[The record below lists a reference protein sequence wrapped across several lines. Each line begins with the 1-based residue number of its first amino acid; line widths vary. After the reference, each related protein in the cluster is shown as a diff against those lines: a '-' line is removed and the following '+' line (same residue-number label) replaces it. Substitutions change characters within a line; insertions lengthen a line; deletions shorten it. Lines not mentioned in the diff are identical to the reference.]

1 MGIQLMLLA
10 SFFVAI
16 SNFCMRRSIDSGGST
31 KGYLMIMLSVISLI
45 AVFLNPIRMAD
56 FSWSYSMALFAV
68 IAGIIL
74 SFMLI
79 SLGKTLESG
88 PPGLTFAALNASTV
102 LPMVAMVLLFG
113 SKFGYFYT
121 MWNAFGSI
129 LLVIGLFWAGYS
141 AIRSF
146 HFQKWLIFMTA
157 TFFLHILLLLFFQWR
172 ALCINFPEERGFF
185 FPFENSEACCQWFMP
200 IMYATAALLQTLFY
214 FKTRVRALNPLEL
227 QYGIYGGLT
236 NGVGTFFMIL
246 STEASTSLEHAA
258 IFPVFAITVI
268 IFCNLWGRWFYQE
281 KVNWKANGLCLLG
294 ILIGSLDWK
303 MLLVTN

>member
-1 MGIQLMLLA
+1 MGIQLILLA

-16 SNFCMRRSIDSGGST
+16 SNFFMRRSIDSGGSI

-45 AVFLNPIRMAD
+45 AIFLNPIRMAD
-56 FSWSYSMALFAV
+56 FSWNYSMSLFAV
-68 IAGIIL
+68 IAGVIL
-74 SFMLI
+74 SVMLTL
-79 SLGKTLESG
+79 LGKALESG

-129 LLVIGLFWAGYS
+129 LMIMGLFWAGCS

-157 TFFLHILLLLFFQWR
+157 TFFLHVLFLLFLQWR
-172 ALCINFPEERGFF
+172 ALCINFPEERGLF

-200 IMYATAALLQTLFY
+200 IMYATAALLQTCLY
-214 FKTRVRALNPLEL
+214 FKIRVKVLTPLEL

-236 NGVGTFFMIL
+236 NGIGTFFMIL

-268 IFCNLWGRWFYQE
+268 IFCNLWGKWFYRE
-281 KVNWKANGLCLLG
+281 KVNWMANGLCLLG
-294 ILIGSLDWK
+294 ILISSLDWE
-303 MLLVTN
+303 MLLATG

>member
-1 MGIQLMLLA
+1 MLLA

-16 SNFCMRRSIDSGGST
+16 SNFFMRRSIDSGGST
-31 KGYLMIMLSVISLI
+31 KGFLMIMLSVISLI

-56 FSWSYSMALFAV
+56 FSWSYSIALFAV

-74 SFMLI
+74 SIMLT

-88 PPGLTFAALNASTV
+88 PPGLTFAILNTSTV

-129 LLVIGLFWAGYS
+129 LMVIGLFWAGCS
-141 AIRSF
+141 AMRSF
-146 HFQKWLIFMTA
+146 YFQKWLIFMAA
-157 TFFLHILLLLFFQWR
+157 TFFLHILFLLFFQWR
-172 ALCINFPEERGFF
+172 ALCINFPEERGLF

-200 IMYATAALLQTLFY
+200 IMYATAALLQTCLY
-214 FKTRVRALNPLEL
+214 FKTRIKALTFLEL

-268 IFCNLWGRWFYQE
+268 IFCNLWGKWFYRE
-281 KVNWKANGLCLLG
+281 KVNWMANGLCLLG

-303 MLLVTN
+303 TLLATS

>member
-31 KGYLMIMLSVISLI
+31 KGYLMIMLSVISFL
-45 AVFLNPIRMAD
+45 AVLLNPIRVAD

-68 IAGIIL
+68 IAGMVL
-74 SFMLI
+74 SVMLTA
-79 SLGKTLESG
+79 LGKTLESG
-88 PPGLTFAALNASTV
+88 PPGLTFAVLNASTV
-102 LPMVAMVLLFG
+102 LPIVVMVLLFG

-121 MWNAFGSI
+121 VWNAFGSI
-129 LLVIGLFWAGYS
+129 LMVIGLFWAGYS
-141 AIRSF
+141 MIRSF
-146 HFQKWLIFMTA
+146 HFRKWLIFMTA
-157 TFFLHILLLLFFQWR
+157 TFFLHILFLLFFQWR
-172 ALCINFPEERGFF
+172 ALCMHFPEERGIF

-200 IMYATAALLQTLFY
+200 IMYVTAALFQAFFY
-214 FKTRVRALNPLEL
+214 FKTKVKALSPLEL
-227 QYGIYGGLT
+227 QYGVCGGLT
-236 NGVGTFFMIL
+236 NGVGMFFMIL
-246 STEASTSLEHAA
+246 STEASTSLEHVA

-268 IFCNLWGRWFYQE
+268 IFCNLWGRWFYRE

-303 MLLVTN
+303 TLLATD

>member
-16 SNFCMRRSIDSGGST
+16 SNFFMRRSIDSGGST
-31 KGYLMIMLSVISLI
+31 KGFLMIMLSVISLI

-74 SFMLI
+74 SIMLT

-121 MWNAFGSI
+121 TWNAFGSI
-129 LLVIGLFWAGYS
+129 LMVIGLFWAGYS

-146 HFQKWLIFMTA
+146 HFQKWLIFMTV
-157 TFFLHILLLLFFQWR
+157 TFFLHILFLLFFQWR
-172 ALCINFPEERGFF
+172 ALCINFPEERGLF

-200 IMYATAALLQTLFY
+200 IMYATAALLQTFIY
-214 FKTRVRALNPLEL
+214 FKTRVKALNRLEL

-268 IFCNLWGRWFYQE
+268 VFCNLWGKWFYRE
-281 KVNWKANGLCLLG
+281 KVNWMANGLCLLG
-294 ILIGSLDWK
+294 ILIGSLDWET
-303 MLLVTN
+303 LLATS

>member
-16 SNFCMRRSIDSGGST
+16 SNFFMRRSIDLGGST
-31 KGYLMIMLSVISLI
+31 KGFLMIMLSVISLI
-45 AVFLNPIRMAD
+45 AIFLNPIRMAD

-74 SFMLI
+74 SIMLT

-88 PPGLTFAALNASTV
+88 PSGLTFAALNASTV

-121 MWNAFGSI
+121 IWNAFGSI
-129 LLVIGLFWAGYS
+129 LMVIGLFWAGCS

-146 HFQKWLIFMTA
+146 HFKKWLIFMTA
-157 TFFLHILLLLFFQWR
+157 TFFLHILFLLFFQWR
-172 ALCINFPEERGFF
+172 ALCINFPEERGLF

-200 IMYATAALLQTLFY
+200 IMYAAAAVLQTFLY
-214 FKTRVRALNPLEL
+214 FKTRVKALKPMEL

-246 STEASTSLEHAA
+246 STESSTSLEHAA

-268 IFCNLWGRWFYQE
+268 IFCNLWGRWFYHE
-281 KVNWKANGLCLLG
+281 KVNWMANGLCLLG

-303 MLLVTN
+303 ALLATN